1 VRGWLAGDD
10 SYPPPAAAVDRVL
23 EVARLERKATEVPGG
38 VRVARSRGRLWRGP
52 VRGADAPVQS

>member
-1 VRGWLAGDD
+1 MVGDD

-38 VRVARSRGRLWRGP
+38 VRVARSQGRLWRGP
-52 VRGADAPVQS
+52 VGPGDAPVQS